1 MHDIVCETDDA
12 LSFTILQRSLGTQ
25 YPQEHAM
32 GEEEGPSARVV
43 KFPLVLALDVLD
55 GGAELCGHI

>member
-1 MHDIVCETDDA
+1 
-12 LSFTILQRSLGTQ
+12 
-25 YPQEHAM
+25 M

-43 KFPLVLALDVLD
+43 KFSLVLALDVLD